1 MNREIQ
7 HWVVPGALLLVAAAT
22 LSCARG
28 RGGGGVIIVSQPSIT
43 SPAGGEL
50 LAGTVDLTWNGLGS
64 LANEVAI
71 ELSPDSGDN
80 FTTVITESTPD
91 DGQYRWDTT
100 AIPDGDLYR
109 LRMIFTDTVDH
120 VRAPLDST
128 ENFTI
133 DNTAPVVALTAPV
146 GAQVLSESVDIT
158 WSTVELHSGTVEVRL
173 SSDGG
178 TSYPTVLTTGLDDTG
193 IFSWD
198 TSTVADDLDY
208 RLRVVSTDAVGNPST
223 PAESADDLAVDNT
236 APTIALTSPVGG
248 EVIGDS
254 HEITWT
260 TTDAHPGT
268 IELWLSDDSGG
279 DYGTV
284 IADAAPDTGSYV
296 WDSSEIPEAGA
307 YRIRVQPTDAV
318 GWPGGSDD
326 SPADFSIAHVP
337 LVAGPALFRDEN
349 GNGLA
354 DAGDTLVVP
363 FDRAVAVNGATES
376 DFDLPVSGD
385 TFGAGPTIAVGADPT
400 EVVVTFAAAPTLKA
414 RQSFDAGQTLVNS
427 ASGIDISGSMTADAI
442 EGAVSGVDAVPSG
455 IVDVAPGFVDGGQVG
470 AVAHDTRAAV
480 LGDVDRDGNPDLLLG
495 HANSPAQVFTGDGAG
510 GFSDSG
516 QALGGG
522 NTAALLLFDADG
534 DGDEDLYL
542 GNIATGGGNA
552 DSLYFNDGEGIFS
565 DSLQVLG
572 SDDTV
577 ALAVGDLDGD
587 GALDVVSAT
596 DDGPGKLWLNDGAGT
611 LSDSTQALG
620 SGDALSVA
628 VGDVDR
634 DGDLDAVFGN
644 ATDPG
649 TVFLN
654 DGAGVLADS
663 GQTIEAGRSAL
674 GDVDGDGDLDLVK
687 VCPDDE
693 LGIWENAGDGVFTD
707 GGFRFGDSAVSS
719 IALADVDGSGLLD
732 VIAGVP
738 AGRDEVW
745 LNDGT
750 GELTVRV
757 RVETSEATE
766 QIAIGDLEGDG
777 DLDLVAAPTGALAR
791 THLNSLSASWGTFTL
806 AFTGQSLAG
815 GYTRSFAAGDV
826 DGDGDLD
833 LAPGYFS
840 TVVGNLIFLNDGSGV
855 FTDSGQSLVTDD
867 SPGVAMGDV
876 DGDGDLDLVY
886 GVESELPN
894 RVFLNDGAGT
904 FADSGQN
911 LGNEDT
917 WLVMLGD
924 VDDDGDLDLFC
935 GNFGG
940 EADTV
945 WLNDGA
951 GIFSDSGQ
959 RISDRTTRSAR
970 FGDVDRDGDL
980 DIVVGVVSGS
990 DRVYVNNG
998 AGVFSV
1004 GQTLSS
1010 STTYGIDLGDLD
1022 GDGDL
1027 DILASTSSGA
1037 NEVWLNDGAGVF
1049 SDSGQSLGSNAT
1061 NAVNLVDLDGDG
1073 DLDTIETNWAE
1084 VNRVWLNDGAATF
1097 SSAGVSIDAVS
1108 SRSCVVADLDGDG
1121 DPDAVFGM
1129 VDGDLVFLSE

>member
-1 MNREIQ
+1 MKREIQ
-7 HWVVPGALLLVAAAT
+7 RWVVPGALLLVAAAT
-22 LSCARG
+22 LSCTRG
-28 RGGGGVIIVSQPSIT
+28 RGGGGVIIVSEPSIT
-43 SPAGGEL
+43 YPAGSEL

-80 FTTVITESTPD
+80 FTTVIIESTPD
-91 DGQYRWDTT
+91 DGLYRWDTT

-128 ENFTI
+128 ANFTI

-146 GAQVLSESVDIT
+146 GALVLAESVDIT
-158 WSTVELHSGTVEVRL
+158 WSTVELHPGTVEVRL

-178 TSYPTVLTTGLDDTG
+178 TTFATVLATGLDDTET
-193 IFSWD
+193 FTWD

-208 RLRVVSTDAVGNPST
+208 RLRIVGTDAVGNPST
-223 PAESADDLAVDNT
+223 PAESIDDLAVDNT

-268 IELWLSDDSGG
+268 VEIRLSDDSGG
-279 DYGTV
+279 TYDTV
-284 IADAAPDTGSYV
+284 IAAAAPDTGSYV
-296 WDSSEIPEAGA
+296 WDSSAILEAGA
-307 YRIRVQPTDAV
+307 YRIRVEPTDEV
-318 GWPGGSDD
+318 GWPGASDD
-326 SPADFSIAHVP
+326 SPADFSVAHVP
-337 LVAGPALFRDEN
+337 MVAGPALFRDEN

-385 TFGAGPTIAVGADPT
+385 TFGAGPTIAVGAVPT

-414 RQSFDAGQTLVNS
+414 RQHFDASSTLANS
-427 ASGIDISGSMTADAI
+427 ASGIDISASMTADAI
-442 EGAVSGVDAVPSG
+442 EGAVSGVDAVPSE

-495 HANSPAQVFTGDGAG
+495 HADSTAQVFTGDGAG

-516 QALGGG
+516 QSLGGG

-542 GNIATGGGNA
+542 GNISTGGGNA
-552 DSLYFNDGEGIFS
+552 DSLYFNEDGTFS

-572 SDDTV
+572 NDDTV

-587 GALDVVSAT
+587 GVLDVVSAT
-596 DDGPGKLWLNDGAGT
+596 DGGPGRLWHNDGAGT
-611 LSDSTQALG
+611 LSDSGQALG

-654 DGAGVLADS
+654 DGEGILTDS
-663 GQTIEAGRSAL
+663 GQAIEAGLSVL

-687 VCPDDE
+687 VCPGDE
-693 LGIWENAGDGVFTD
+693 LGIWENAGTGVFAD

-719 IALADVDGSGLLD
+719 LALADVDGSGSLD

-738 AGRDEVW
+738 AGRDEIW

-757 RVETSEATE
+757 RVETTEATE

-777 DLDLVAAPTGALAR
+777 DLDLVSAPTGALAR
-791 THLNSLSASWGTFTL
+791 AHLNSLSASWGTFTL
-806 AFTGQSLAG
+806 AFIGQSLAG
-815 GYTRSFAAGDV
+815 GYTRSFAVGDV

-833 LAPGYFS
+833 LAPGYSS
-840 TVVGNLIFLNDGSGV
+840 TVGGNRIFLNDGDGI
-855 FTDSGQSLVTDD
+855 FADSGQSLVTDD
-867 SPGVAMGDV
+867 SPGVAMGDI

-904 FADSGQN
+904 FADSGQS
-911 LGNEDT
+911 LGSEDT

-924 VDDDGDLDLFC
+924 VDGDDDLDLFC

-940 EADTV
+940 EADTI

-959 RISDRTTRSAR
+959 NISNKTTRSAR
-970 FGDVDRDGDL
+970 FGDIDGDGDL

-990 DRVYVNNG
+990 DMVYENDGLG
-998 AGVFSV
+998 AFSV

-1010 STTYGIDLGDLD
+1010 STTYAIDLGDLD

-1027 DILASTSSGA
+1027 DVLASTPSGG
-1037 NEVWLNDGAGVF
+1037 NEVWLNDAGVF

-1084 VNRVWLNDGAATF
+1084 VNRVWLNDGAGIF
-1097 SSAGVSIDAVS
+1097 SGAGVSVDAVS

-1129 VDGDLVFLSE
+1129 IDGDLVFLNE